1 LPCAGQLSDEKK
13 PSGIPVAPFGRA
25 TWRALVHVGDAMAP
39 AGIAMAKEINVAVTT
54 ALRRYLIVRTP
65 VSRVSVPEDT
75 HSLRRTLVRRYV
87 VRRPV

>member
-1 LPCAGQLSDEKK
+1 MADAGN
-13 PSGIPVAPFGRA
+13 A
-25 TWRALVHVGDAMAP
+25 
-39 AGIAMAKEINVAVTT
+39 IASETNVAVTA